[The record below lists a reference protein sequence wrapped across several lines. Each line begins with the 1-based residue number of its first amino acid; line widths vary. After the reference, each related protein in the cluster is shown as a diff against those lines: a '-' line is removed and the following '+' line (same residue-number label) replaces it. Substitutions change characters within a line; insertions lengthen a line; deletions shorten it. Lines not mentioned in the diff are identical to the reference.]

1 MKLLVIDTSG
11 PVCGVAVLVNG
22 QIVYEASAVNKNT
35 HSVNL
40 LPMVDAAMQSA
51 NLSIADLDRI
61 AVVSGPG
68 SFTGVRIG
76 VSTAKGLAHAHNTP
90 CVAVDALEA
99 LAAGVGEFGGVICPI
114 QDARA
119 GQVYGAAFANTPGR
133 NPADSGLERLMPD
146 IPIKLEDFVEQ
157 LQSFGD
163 RFLFL
168 GDRSPDGSGKL
179 VHQDKLAK
187 LLGDAAVFDKPHQ
200 AFLRPASVAYLA
212 AQAEST
218 VDYLH
223 LEPLYLRAPNA
234 ALNKKLIE
242 GGALAPTNESLCS
255 HRPSVAS
262 TADNAR
268 MAGTEGGATV

>member
-1 MKLLVIDTSG
+1 MKLLAIDTSG
-11 PVCGVAVLVNG
+11 PVCGVAVLVDG
-22 QIVYEASAVNKNT
+22 AIVYEASAVNRMT

-51 NLSIADLDRI
+51 SLTMAQLDRI

-76 VSTAKGLAHAHNTP
+76 VSTVKGLAHPHHTP

-99 LAAGVGEFGGVICPI
+99 MAAGISGFDGVICPI

-119 GQVYGAAFANTPGR
+119 GQVYGAAFT
-133 NPADSGLERLMPD
+133 ADGIRLLPD
-146 IPIKLEDFVEQ
+146 APIKLTDFVEKIKS
-157 LQSFGD
+157 LGS

-168 GDRSPDGSGKL
+168 GDGMP
-179 VHQDKLAK
+179 VHREKLAA
-187 LLGDAAVFDKPHQ
+187 LLGEAAVFAKPQH

-212 AQAEST
+212 AQAET
-218 VDYLH
+218 TTDYLH

-234 ALNKKLIE
+234 ALNKKL
-242 GGALAPTNESLCS
+242 
-255 HRPSVAS
+255 
-262 TADNAR
+262 
-268 MAGTEGGATV
+268 TEGLQA